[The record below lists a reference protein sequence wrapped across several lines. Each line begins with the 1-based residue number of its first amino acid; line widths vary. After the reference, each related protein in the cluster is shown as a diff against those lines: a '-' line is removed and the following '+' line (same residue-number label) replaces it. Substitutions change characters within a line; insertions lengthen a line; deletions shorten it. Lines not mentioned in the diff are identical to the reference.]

1 MVQFLTVLLLFSM
14 MAGMTYVPG
23 SAATKMTA
31 AVGFVLLAGFSIGE
45 LVKRIGLPSLLGYII
60 AGILFGPSMSELLVG
75 ADGVV
80 TGLIEQWYGE
90 QAVIALLG
98 PDRAASLLPPGI
110 TEGSLG
116 YIETLT
122 VGVIGTLGGGELILD
137 DLKDQIGTI
146 IGICAAFFLLIV
158 PVTAGAVY
166 GLTVYA
172 PSLVPF
178 LQTAPSTT
186 VFAVALLFGVF
197 GFAMS
202 PAATLAIIQE
212 TRSSGKFTSLVLGVV
227 IVADVV
233 LVASFLITQ
242 AFAEI
247 LILEGTIA
255 AQPILSS
262 LPGIAAEFGWALV
275 IGVATGLIFIAYF
288 RFVAREML
296 FFTVGAIFV
305 ASFICD
311 IVHAEKL
318 LAFLTAGFIVQ
329 NLSRHGHTM
338 IEALESIS
346 MPAFVVYFTIKAA
359 ELNLQGIASV
369 LALTGILTVIRTAM
383 LYGGVNLVVR
393 YFKPNLPDN
402 VQDNLW
408 LSFFSRGGVD
418 LVLASLLASRA
429 SELGEWA
436 IAFQNVI
443 MGIVA
448 IHLVVGPALLKFALD
463 RAGDLSDDDASTEE
477 PSDQTESDSDDSPEP
492 GTFVDDPFPEP
503 DFESPDLQS
512 RVSDLRGKLVELHER
527 RFIRPMDRHDGAVR
541 HFVDELNEQIHEATD
556 DLLTL
561 LRSDDSLAERARKI
575 RHRHKRFRQR
585 LQPRLQP
592 LADLRPIPVT
602 TDACRAVL
610 DDLRDLEPFESIYH
624 VDLESRLLETTPGD
638 GMSTRVIKWT
648 RQLYSGLLGSMTRTV
663 PLGRLWR
670 FYIELSLP
678 AILEEATAESAAN
691 HEEFWWQ
698 LGAQLRQVDR
708 LFERVV
714 HHLERAERD
723 ESTSDDN
730 SSDASDDEFDG
741 EFDDRRLSFSPAPDA
756 GPFRSTGTLEEIFDE
771 ELDATEDGEP
781 SAEIDDH
788 KTLEARLAR
797 AVSAVRDLLS
807 SEAERLRQL
816 RDQYTRTSLEAITR
830 ALRTVYVDFLEG
842 AEQAGTIQL
851 PAFRYRP
858 SIKFDR
864 AQEAEQRL
872 MNQLGTEQEVISGLR
887 GWMVVDQEVSL
898 FVHWFFDYRERVLNS
913 LARTIR
919 QDCLRAL
926 RNLQSRC
933 NERPAEF
940 DEPPSGEESDVV
952 DPPRESASE
961 IDWPEW
967 LETQLKPSLQ
977 RTRGD
982 LSSALAEID
991 DGDTT
996 QRLLDM
1002 LERRVARL
1010 SEHVQLLPPETT
1022 IPTNS
1027 GGSEADS
1034 VVDLPLESWFM
1045 TDLIRETALR
1055 YVEFNQRAERSVRR
1069 SLVALEDI
1077 EQILEFNLQPDD
1089 RSTTPPLPT
1098 DSPTSSP
1105 DKLANLGLEH
1115 AARRVGELRESL
1127 RRDEQNLRDWVSDQL
1142 CDIARQTTRP
1152 LLDADLETIRGRL
1165 ERKQDGVEQEAY
1177 EGRFARVIRP
1187 VANGF
1192 QRSWSATQSAIQTV
1206 TTDLYDR
1213 LWGQTEPADR
1223 DTVRRRLQAL
1233 DTSNLSDIPVVYR
1246 RLFTPAPIDIP
1257 DFYIRRTA
1265 LESECLDDIERWL
1278 QGESATMLVHGD
1290 RGAGKRTFLHHLL
1303 PSELSDRH
1311 DIREEQVTHLRLG
1324 RTLERP
1330 EAICRRIATIDEVP
1344 ETTSLNTLRRHLQS
1358 LDNKR
1363 IVVIEDGEN
1372 LLSRTPTGI
1381 RLGPQFFNFFTAT
1394 SDKVLWIVNMGH
1406 PAVTLFDTLID
1417 LTNFFTHTYEVGP
1430 IDQGDL
1436 RRVIGARHRVS
1447 GFHLKFQPPSFSLLD
1462 QLSAPFETTDAI
1474 RRPREAFF
1482 ERLHQMS
1489 RGNPMLGLLYWLQ
1502 SVRRDPT
1509 DETQFLV
1516 EPLPDHELDLLE
1528 PLSQTQ
1534 LLIVAT
1540 LVQHRRL
1547 RSDLLAEVMQR
1558 PVSAVETELSH
1569 LRRLGFVRPSAG
1581 HRDIWELRPFAEALT
1596 TPMLRER
1603 NLV

>member
-1 MVQFLTVLLLFSM
+1 MVQLLTVLLLFSM

-116 YIETLT
+116 YVETLT

-146 IGICAAFFLLIV
+146 IGVCAAFFLFIV

-166 GLTVYA
+166 GLTIYT

-178 LQTAPSTT
+178 LQSAPSTT

-436 IAFQNVI
+436 VAFQNVI

-463 RAGDLSDDDASTEE
+463 RAGNLSDEEGSTEE
-477 PSDQTESDSDDSPEP
+477 PTEQTEPDSDDSPEP
-492 GTFVDDPFPEP
+492 GSFVDDPFPEP
-503 DFESPDLQS
+503 DFESSELQS

-556 DLLTL
+556 DLLTIL
-561 LRSDDSLAERARKI
+561 QSDDSVEARARKV

-592 LADLRPIPVT
+592 LADLRPIPIT
-602 TDACRAVL
+602 TDACRTVL

-624 VDLESRLLETTPGD
+624 VELESRLLETTASD
-638 GMSTRVIKWT
+638 GLSTRVIKWT
-648 RQLYSGLLGSMTRTV
+648 RQMYSGLLGSMTRTV

-714 HHLERAERD
+714 HHLEQVGRADAE
-723 ESTSDDN
+723 SDD
-730 SSDASDDEFDG
+730 DAEASEDLK
-741 EFDDRRLSFSPAPDA
+741 LSFSPAPDA
-756 GPFRSTGTLEEIFDE
+756 GPFRSTGTLDEIFSE
-771 ELDATEDGEP
+771 ELDVTNDEEETTEV
-781 SAEIDDH
+781 DDPEE
-788 KTLEARLAR
+788 LEARLAR
-797 AVSAVRDLLS
+797 AVSTVRDLLS

-872 MNQLGTEQEVISGLR
+872 LNQLGTEQEVISGLR

-898 FVHWFFDYRERVLNS
+898 FVHWFFDYRERVLDS

-933 NERPAEF
+933 NERPGEF
-940 DEPPSGEESDVV
+940 EKPPPREESDAT
-952 DPPRESASE
+952 DTPREQASE
-961 IDWPEW
+961 IDWPDW
-967 LETQLKPSLQ
+967 LQSQLKPSLQ

-996 QRLLDM
+996 QRLLDI

-1010 SEHVQLLPPETT
+1010 SEHVKLLPPDTT
-1022 IPTNS
+1022 IPTNT
-1027 GGSEADS
+1027 GGSEATS
-1034 VVDLPLESWFM
+1034 AVDLPLESWFM

-1105 DKLANLGLEH
+1105 DKLADLGLEH

-1127 RRDEQNLRDWVSDQL
+1127 SRDEQNLRDWVSDQL
-1142 CDIARQTTRP
+1142 YDIAGQTTRP
-1152 LLDADLETIRGRL
+1152 LLDADLDAIRKRL
-1165 ERKQDGVEQEAY
+1165 ERKREGVEQEAY

-1187 VANGF
+1187 LANGF
-1192 QRSWSATQSAIQTV
+1192 QRSWSATGSAIQSV

-1213 LWGQTEPADR
+1213 LWGETEPADR

-1265 LESECLDDIERWL
+1265 LERDCLDDIERWL

-1324 RTLERP
+1324 HTLERP
-1330 EAICRRIATIDEVP
+1330 EEICRRIATIDEVP
-1344 ETTSLNTLRRHLQS
+1344 ETTSLNTLQRHLQS

-1381 RLGPQFFNFFTAT
+1381 RLGPQFFNFFTVT
-1394 SDKVLWIVNMGH
+1394 SDKILWIVNMGH

-1417 LTNFFTHTYEVGP
+1417 LTSFFTHTYEVGP
-1430 IDQGDL
+1430 IDQDEL

-1447 GFHLKFQPPSFSLLD
+1447 GFHLEFQQPSFSLLD
-1462 QLSAPFETTDAI
+1462 QVGAPFETTDAI

-1516 EPLPDHELDLLE
+1516 EPLPDHELDLLD

-1547 RSDLLAEVMQR
+1547 HSDLLAEVMQR